1 MCGRA
6 VLLCVL
12 QKKLVKVGVLGN
24 VAKNANNS
32 QITQGSSRQ
41 WLLANALLLTL
52 LVVAAFANIQST
64 HTCRALYA
72 QLQDLE
78 SAQWY
83 LHEDYGRL
91 LLEQSTWAS
100 HHRVETVARSALG
113 MQAPSLSQ
121 FKVVTP

>member
-1 MCGRA
+1 M
-6 VLLCVL
+6 LLCVL
-12 QKKLVKVGVLGN
+12 QRKLVKVGVLGN
-24 VAKNANNS
+24 VAKNANSSPTN
-32 QITQGSSRQ
+32 QGPSRQ
-41 WLLANALLLTL
+41 WLLANVLMLTL
-52 LVVAAFANIQST
+52 LVAAAFANIAST

-72 QLQDLE
+72 QLQSLE

-113 MQAPSLSQ
+113 MQAPNLSH